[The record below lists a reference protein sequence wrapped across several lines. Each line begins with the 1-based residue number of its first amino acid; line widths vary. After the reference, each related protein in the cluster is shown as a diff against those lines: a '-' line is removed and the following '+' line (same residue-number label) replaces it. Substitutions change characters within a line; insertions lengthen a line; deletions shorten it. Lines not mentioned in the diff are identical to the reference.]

1 MIAAGSTCG
10 VQKIGWMSAELRG
23 SATKSQPPLGG
34 ELARCAFAQTPNG
47 DQLPIG
53 FPVVWIAP
61 QKLPGKITGC
71 QRIDVVVSGL

>member
-34 ELARCAFAQTPNG
+34 KLARGALAQAPDG

-53 FPVVWIAP
+53 FPVLWVAP
-61 QKLPGKITGC
+61 QKLPGKITG
-71 QRIDVVVSGL
+71 R